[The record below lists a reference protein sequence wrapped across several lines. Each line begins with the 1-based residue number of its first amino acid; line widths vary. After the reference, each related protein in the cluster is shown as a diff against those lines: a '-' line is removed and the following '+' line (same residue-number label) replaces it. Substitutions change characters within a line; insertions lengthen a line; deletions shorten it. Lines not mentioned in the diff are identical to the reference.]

1 MKRFTEGLKRFW
13 KNEEGIGTLEIILII
28 AVIVIIA
35 VIFKGYIVEWVQKLL
50 GNADKTIKDFDK
62 APPKP

>member
-1 MKRFTEGLKRFW
+1 MKRFTEGMKRFW

-35 VIFKGYIVEWVQKLL
+35 VMFKDTIVRWVKSLL
-50 GNADKTIKDFDK
+50 DNADTKIKDFDK
-62 APPKP
+62 APSTP

>member
-1 MKRFTEGLKRFW
+1 MKRFTEGMKRFW

-35 VIFKGYIVEWVQKLL
+35 LLFKKQIVQWVTDLL
-50 GNADKTIKDFDK
+50 GNADKSIKDNFDTTK
-62 APPKP
+62 

>member
-1 MKRFTEGLKRFW
+1 MKRFKEGMKRFW

-35 VIFKGYIVEWVQKLL
+35 VIFKDYIVRWVTDIL
-50 GNADKTIKDFDK
+50 GNADKSIKDNFDTT
-62 APPKP
+62 KP

>member
-35 VIFKGYIVEWVQKLL
+35 VIFKDMIVKWVKALL
-50 GNADKTIKDFDK
+50 GNADTTINEKFNTTN
-62 APPKP
+62 P